1 MPSPAPSS
9 GGINP
14 VDSGATKPPRAV
26 SSLPRLLGPLEAIT
40 MVVGSMIGSGIFL
53 KEAEVARHLGS
64 FGAIA
69 LVWIIV
75 GLLTLC
81 GALAVAELA
90 AMLPHAGGP
99 YVYLR
104 RAYGTRVAY
113 LWGWS
118 EFAIVRTGTLGSLAS
133 ATVVYLRPVLAAC
146 AKAVPESWTTLHYLL
161 SLPYWLQG
169 TLTLLIIALLTWI
182 NVRGTRYSAWTQ
194 NITTFVKVGF
204 LALLFAGPLLFG
216 SWEMSNLQPLAPT
229 SLGWGFWKAVG
240 LSMLLIYWP
249 YDGWINIAPLA
260 EEIREP
266 QRNVP
271 RGLMLGLFLV
281 IVVYVG
287 TITGYHLVLPM
298 ADVAS
303 TQTVA
308 ADVFGKLLGDWG
320 IPLAATGVMFST
332 FGALNSNLMTGPR
345 IYFALARDGL
355 FPRFLQ
361 DIHNRNHTPAK
372 AIWTQG
378 IWAMLQV
385 ILACMV
391 SRSAGEIFDY
401 LTDLVV
407 LAGTLFYMLSVG
419 AVIVLRLKE
428 ANLDRPYRCW
438 GYPFTPWIYLI
449 GSSAVLCSGT
459 WGQILAVAGLLL
471 LGILVAPLIRSLE
484 S

>member
-1 MPSPAPSS
+1 VAQLPSAATGNNTASSAAAHSPSAP
-9 GGINP
+9 
-14 VDSGATKPPRAV
+14 TT
-26 SSLPRLLGPLEAIT
+26 LPRLLGPLEAIT

-53 KEAEVARHLGS
+53 KEAEIARQLGS
-64 FGAIA
+64 FGAIVA
-69 LVWIIV
+69 VWTVV
-75 GLLTLC
+75 GILTLC

-104 RAYGTRVAY
+104 RAYGSKVAY

-133 ATVVYLRPVLAAC
+133 ATVLYLRPLLALIS
-146 AKAVPESWTTLHYLL
+146 SWLPASWGPVHDLL
-161 SLPYWLQG
+161 ALPYWLQVA
-169 TLTLLIIALLTWI
+169 LTLAIIALLTWI
-182 NVRGTRYSAWTQ
+182 NARGTKYSAWTQ
-194 NITTFVKVGF
+194 NSTTFIKVAF
-204 LALLFAGPLLFG
+204 LFILFAGPFCIG
-216 SWEMSNLQPLAPT
+216 GWDSKNLMPIWPE
-229 SLGWGFWKAVG
+229 SLSWGFWKAVG
-240 LSMLLIYWP
+240 LAMLGVYWP
-249 YDGWINIAPLA
+249 YDGWINVAPLS
-260 EEIREP
+260 EEIQEP
-266 QRNVP
+266 QKNVP
-271 RGLMLGLFLV
+271 RGLSLGLLLV

-287 TITGYHLVLPM
+287 TVTGYHLVLPM
-298 ADVAS
+298 QSVQQ

-308 ADVFGKLLGDWG
+308 ADVFAKLLGEWG

-361 DIHNRNHTPAK
+361 DIHSRHHTPAK

-378 IWAMLQV
+378 LWAMLQV
-385 ILACMV
+385 IVACLI
-391 SRSAGEIFDY
+391 SRSAGELFDY
-401 LTDLVV
+401 LTDMVV

-419 AVIVLRLKE
+419 AVIVLRSTE

-438 GYPFTPWIYLI
+438 GYPITPWIYLL
-449 GSSAVLCSGT
+449 GSTAVLCSGS
-459 WGQILAVAGLLL
+459 WLQMGAVVGLLAMGL
-471 LGILVAPLIRSLE
+471 IIAPWLKSLE